1 MLSNDEIK
9 KKLEAIEDVHEV
21 LVDGDGYHYT
31 LTVVS
36 DIFNGKSKVARSQ
49 WVYQHLGDL
58 IQSGALHALT
68 MQTMTID
75 EWEQQHG

>member
-1 MLSNDEIK
+1 MLSNEEIK
-9 KKLEAIEDVHEV
+9 QKLQAIDGVHLV
-21 LVDGDGYHYT
+21 DVDGDGYHYK

-36 DIFNGKSKVARSQ
+36 NIFTGKSKVARSQ
-49 WVYQHLGDL
+49 WVYQHLGDF
-58 IQSGALHALT
+58 IKSGALHALT